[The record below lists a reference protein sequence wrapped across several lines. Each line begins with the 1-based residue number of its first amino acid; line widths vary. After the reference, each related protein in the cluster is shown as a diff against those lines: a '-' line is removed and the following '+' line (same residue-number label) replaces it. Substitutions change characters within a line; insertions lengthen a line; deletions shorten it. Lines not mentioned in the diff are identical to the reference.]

1 MMEQENQTMTDRQ
14 LRAAVM
20 AQLDWEPEVVATDIG
35 VGVSEG
41 IITLTGFVET
51 YAEKLAAERAV
62 SGVRGVR
69 GIANDLQVRAAQL
82 TDAEIAKNAAHALE
96 SNVKVPA
103 SQITVALQDGFATLR
118 GKAGWAYQ
126 KEAAADSI
134 RNLLGIREVFNEI
147 EIEPAA
153 SPLEIEETIAAALAR
168 STFFDEHRI
177 QIEADQNT
185 VTLSGHVRSMAER
198 AEAERIA
205 GAAPG
210 VASVNNRLIVIP

>member
-1 MMEQENQTMTDRQ
+1 MDLENQTMTDHQ

-20 AQLDWEPEVVATDIG
+20 AQMDWEPEVVATEIG

-82 TDAEIAKNAAHALE
+82 TDAEIARNAAHALE

-103 SQITVALQDGFATLR
+103 DQLTVALQDGFATLR
-118 GKAGWAYQ
+118 GTVVWAYQ

-147 EIEPAA
+147 EITPAA

-177 QIEADQNT
+177 QIEADQGA
-185 VTLSGHVRSMAER
+185 VMLSGHVRSMAER

-205 GAAPG
+205 WAAPG
-210 VASVNNRLIVIP
+210 VASVNNRLIVTP

>member
-1 MMEQENQTMTDRQ
+1 MDLENQTLTDHQ

-20 AQLDWEPEVVATDIG
+20 AQLDWEPEVVATEIG

-51 YAEKLAAERAV
+51 YAEKLAAERSV

-69 GIANDLQVRAAQL
+69 GIANDIQVRAAQL

-103 SQITVALQDGFATLR
+103 GQITVALQDGFATLR
-118 GKAGWAYQ
+118 GKVRWAYQ

-147 EIEPAA
+147 EIEPAV
-153 SPLEIEETIAAALAR
+153 SPLEVEEQIAAALAR

-177 QIEADQNT
+177 QIEVDQGT

-205 GAAPG
+205 WAASG
-210 VASVNNRLIVIP
+210 VASVSNRLIVAP

>member
-1 MMEQENQTMTDRQ
+1 MKLENQTMTDHQ
-14 LRAAVM
+14 LRGAVM
-20 AQLDWEPEVVATDIG
+20 AQLDWEPEVVATEIG

-41 IITLTGFVET
+41 IITLTGFVDT
-51 YAEKLAAERAV
+51 YAEKLAAERAASV
-62 SGVRGVR
+62 VRGVR
-69 GIANDLQVRAAQL
+69 GIANDIQVRAAQL

-103 SQITVALQDGFATLR
+103 DQISVALRDGFATLR
-118 GKAGWAYQ
+118 GTVNWAYQ

-147 EIEPAA
+147 EIEPAVT
-153 SPLEIEETIAAALAR
+153 PLEVEETIAAALAR
-168 STFFDEHRI
+168 GNFFDEHRI
-177 QIEADQNT
+177 QIEADQGA

-205 GAAPG
+205 WAAPG
-210 VASVNNRLIVIP
+210 VAGVNNRLIVMP